1 MSHKARARWKVILN
15 AGTIIAM
22 GIAVYALRKQIADTI
37 ENLGRVNAYAL
48 FLMLPMQFLN
58 YHGYTNQARSLF
70 RILGE
75 RLRYTSMFR
84 LMLEMNFVNQIFP
97 SGGVTGL
104 SYFNIRMKDAE
115 VSASKS
121 SLVYLLRYILVFIS
135 FQVLLATGLI
145 LLALDGMANN
155 FVLLVG
161 GSLATLVLV
170 ATVGSAFIVG
180 SKQRIN
186 SFFVA
191 ITKVLNRIVHFFR
204 PKNPEVINTNKV
216 RNLFEELHNDF
227 LIIKNDY
234 RALLKPLGWSLLASG
249 AEVGTIYIVY
259 IAFGQWVNPGAVIL
273 AYAVATFA
281 GFFSILPGGIGI
293 YEALMTAVLAA
304 TGVSPGVSIPVT
316 VMYRVL
322 AVAIQLP
329 PGYFFYNKNLRSHK
343 L

>member
-1 MSHKARARWKVILN
+1 M
-15 AGTIIAM
+15 
-22 GIAVYALRKQIADTI
+22 
-37 ENLGRVNAYAL
+37 
-48 FLMLPMQFLN
+48 
-58 YHGYTNQARSLF
+58 
-70 RILGE
+70 
-75 RLRYTSMFR
+75 
-84 LMLEMNFVNQIFP
+84 
-97 SGGVTGL
+97 
-104 SYFNIRMKDAE
+104 
-115 VSASKS
+115 
-121 SLVYLLRYILVFIS
+121 RYILVFIS

-170 ATVGSAFIVG
+170 ATIGSAFIIG

-186 SFFVA
+186 SFFVS
-191 ITKVLNRIVHFFR
+191 ISKILNRIVHVFR
-204 PKNPEVINTNKV
+204 PKNPEIINTNKV
-216 RNLFEELHNDF
+216 RDLFEELHSDF
-227 LIIKNDY
+227 LVIKKDY
-234 RALLKPLGWSLLASG
+234 RALLKPLGWSLLACA
-249 AEVGTIYIVY
+249 AEVGTIYVVY
-259 IAFGQWVNPGAVIL
+259 IAFGQWINPGAVIL

-322 AVAIQLP
+322 SVAIQLP

>member
-22 GIAVYALRKQIADTI
+22 GIAIYALRQQIADTI
-37 ENLGRVNAYAL
+37 DNLGRVNTYAL
-48 FLMLPMQFLN
+48 FLMLPMQLLN

-84 LMLEMNFVNQIFP
+84 LMLEMNFVNHVFP

-104 SYFNIRMKDAE
+104 SYFNIRMKDAD

-121 SLVYLLRYILVFIS
+121 SLVYLMRFILVFVS

-161 GSLATLVLV
+161 GSIATLVLV
-170 ATVGSAFIVG
+170 ATVGSAFIIG

-191 ITKVLNRIVHFFR
+191 LTRLLNRIVHFFR

-216 RNLFEELHNDF
+216 RNLFEELHSDF
-227 LIIKNDY
+227 RIIKNDY
-234 RALLKPLGWSLLASG
+234 RALIQPLGWSLLASA

-304 TGVSPGVSIPVT
+304 AGVSPGISIPVT

-322 AVAIQLP
+322 SVTIQLP
-329 PGYFFYNKNLRSHK
+329 PGYFYYNKNLRSHK

>member
-22 GIAVYALRKQIADTI
+22 GIAIYALRQQIADTI

-48 FLMLPMQFLN
+48 FLMFPMQFLN

-75 RLRYTSMFR
+75 RLRYTSILR

-104 SYFNIRMKDAE
+104 SYFNIRMKDAD

-121 SLVYLLRYILVFIS
+121 SLVYLMRYILVFIS

-170 ATVGSAFIVG
+170 ATVGSAFIIG

-186 SFFVA
+186 SFFVT
-191 ITKVLNRIVHFFR
+191 ITKILNRIVHVFR
-204 PKNPEVINTNKV
+204 PKNPELINTNKV
-216 RNLFEELHNDF
+216 RDLFEELHSDF
-227 LIIKNDY
+227 LVIKKDY
-234 RALLKPLGWSLLASG
+234 RALLKPLSWSLLACA
-249 AEVGTIYIVY
+249 AEVGTIYVVY
-259 IAFGQWVNPGAVIL
+259 IAFGQWINPGAVIL

-322 AVAIQLP
+322 SVAIQLP